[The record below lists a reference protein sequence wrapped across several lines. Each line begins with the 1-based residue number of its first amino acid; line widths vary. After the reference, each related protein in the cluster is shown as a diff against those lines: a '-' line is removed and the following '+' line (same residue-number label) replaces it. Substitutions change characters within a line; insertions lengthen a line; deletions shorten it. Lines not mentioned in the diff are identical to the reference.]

1 MMVRKVRQPQ
11 TEEEKAL
18 ARMIRKGIDIAEY
31 WGYKAVPVFRHGK
44 RKQGEKG
51 EQFHLFIRK
60 GNCFGVCFRKQ
71 GEIVGADVIEKI
83 SRDYGITVYL
93 VDNSPYFMEIL
104 QKYTAAENTTNA

>member
-1 MMVRKVRQPQ
+1 MMERKVRQPQ
-11 TEEEKAL
+11 TQEEKDL
-18 ARMIRKGIDIAEY
+18 SRMIRKGVEIADY

-60 GNCFGVCFRKQ
+60 GKCFGVCFRNQ
-71 GEIVGADVIEKI
+71 GKLVSPDVINKI
-83 SRDYGITVYL
+83 ANEYGITVYL

-104 QKYTAAENTTNA
+104 QKYSAVENAPNA